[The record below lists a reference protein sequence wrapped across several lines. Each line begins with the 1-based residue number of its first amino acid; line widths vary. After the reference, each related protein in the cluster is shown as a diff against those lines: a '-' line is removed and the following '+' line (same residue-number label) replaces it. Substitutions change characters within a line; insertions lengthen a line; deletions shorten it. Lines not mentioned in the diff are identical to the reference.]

1 MTAATATGVGPS
13 SRQSSRCTS
22 LPHNLDYIFSAAPD
36 WQPIFPTSV
45 MSVIVPRTNATYGGT
60 APMQRAPADSLAVD
74 RTPIHSLLERIVRVW
89 ALENDGADRLATLL
103 DSDAAAASNLATAT
117 DLLVHYL
124 KQDRI
129 AGVVRRPVPEI
140 DGATLLDVL
149 FSGDSHQV
157 LNVCQEMFR
166 FDNVHT

>member
-1 MTAATATGVGPS
+1 M
-13 SRQSSRCTS
+13 
-22 LPHNLDYIFSAAPD
+22 
-36 WQPIFPTSV
+36 
-45 MSVIVPRTNATYGGT
+45 
-60 APMQRAPADSLAVD
+60 
-74 RTPIHSLLERIVRVW
+74 
-89 ALENDGADRLATLL
+89 ATLV